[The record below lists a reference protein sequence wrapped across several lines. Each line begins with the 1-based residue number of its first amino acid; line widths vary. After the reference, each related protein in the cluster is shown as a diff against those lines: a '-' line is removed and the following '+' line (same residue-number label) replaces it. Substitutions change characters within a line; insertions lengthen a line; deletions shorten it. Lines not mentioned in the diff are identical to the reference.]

1 MSVFGTIRR
10 AAAGAAIA
18 GALLLPGIVSAQDAT
33 PVPYTPGTDLGSLSG
48 KITADGSSTVFPIME
63 ALAEE
68 FGKQAS
74 GVSTT
79 VDVSGTGGG
88 FKRFCAGEIDISN
101 ASRAIKDEEAAA
113 CEAAGVNYYVFEI
126 AYDGITVVV
135 NPQND
140 WVTSLTVAQL
150 KQIWEKDSTVTK
162 WSDIDPSWP
171 NEDIALY
178 GPGTD
183 SGTYDY
189 FTAQINGD
197 EGVSREDYTP
207 SEDDNVLVEGVAGDK
222 NALGFFGYSYY
233 EENQDRLKVVP
244 VDGGNGP
251 VSPSPETVQDLSYS
265 PLSRPLFLY
274 VNAESLTR
282 PEVQEFM
289 RYAVAEVTPLLPEV
303 GFIGSPEHI
312 YAEDQAKLEA
322 AIAGNGQPDGPKAP
336 EATPSS

>member
-1 MSVFGTIRR
+1 VFGTVRR

-18 GALLLPGIVSAQDAT
+18 GALLMPGFVSAQEAT
-33 PVPYTPGTDLGSLSG
+33 PVPYSPGTDLGSLKG
-48 KITADGSSTVFPIME
+48 KIGADGSSTVFPILE

-74 GVSTT
+74 GVEIT

-88 FKRFCAGEIDISN
+88 FKRFCAGETDISN
-101 ASRAIKDEEAAA
+101 ASRAIKDEEAQA
-113 CEAAGVNYYVFEI
+113 CAQAGVSYYIFEI

-135 NPQND
+135 NPEND
-140 WVTSLTVAQL
+140 WVSNLTVDQL
-150 KQIWEKDSTVTK
+150 KQIWQKDSTVTK

-171 NEDIALY
+171 NENIDLY

-189 FTAQINGD
+189 FTAEINGE
-197 EGVSREDYTP
+197 EGGSREDYTQ
-207 SEDDNVLVEGVAGDK
+207 SEDDNTLVEGVAGDK
-222 NALGFFGYSYY
+222 YALGFFGYSYF
-233 EENQDRLKVVP
+233 EENQDRLKAVP
-244 VDGGNGP
+244 IDGGKGP
-251 VSPSPETVQDLSYS
+251 VAPSPETVQNLSYT

-274 VNAESLTR
+274 VNAQSLTR

-303 GFIGSPEHI
+303 GFIGSPAHV

-322 AIAGNGQPDGPKAP
+322 EIAGHGQPDGPAA